1 MGFILTILY
10 LILSFLSP
18 ADMIPWAAP
27 YRPLIIIGG
36 LALIASVPAA
46 ILNQFTFRA
55 WQIYLLPG
63 LLLGMGMSRIWMG
76 WIGGAYDALFEFGFA
91 GIVLYLV
98 AINVDSFAR
107 FRAVFTVFVLLALSI
122 LAVGFA
128 AYYFGFDSENLI
140 LQQNIYQY
148 EGWGPIAVEPR
159 LRWYGFLNDPN
170 DLAQN
175 FLLTIPFLILP
186 WIRLQPLSR
195 FFLIVLPI
203 LVLLF
208 GVYLTHSRGALIG
221 LGALVAF
228 AFKDK
233 LGYLGSFILSGAAF
247 TTMLGL
253 NFAGARGFSLAG
265 SARSRLDL
273 WSDGLGMIKS
283 SPIFGIGF
291 NRYSYHADQTA
302 HNSFLLPLAEI
313 GLIGYFFWLG
323 IIVLTV
329 IELNTLSNLHPAD
342 ESLLL
347 LRRYSRAVRLAL
359 VAFLASS
366 WFLSRS
372 YTITLYML
380 LGLGVALAEMAR
392 RRGINTMPRGIQH
405 ALAVTVFCELATGF
419 LVYLMVR
426 SRSF

>member
-1 MGFILTILY
+1 MGFLLTVLY
-10 LILSFLSP
+10 LVLSYLSP
-18 ADMIPWAAP
+18 ADMIPWAAV
-27 YRPLIIIGG
+27 YRPLVIIGG
-36 LALIASVPAA
+36 LALIASVPALIA
-46 ILNQFTFRA
+46 NQFSFRA

-63 LLLGMGMSRIWMG
+63 LLAGMGMSRIWMG

-98 AINVDSFAR
+98 AFNTDSFQR
-107 FRAVFTVFVLLALSI
+107 FRVLFAVFVLLALSI
-122 LAVGFA
+122 VAAGVT
-128 AYYFGFDSENLI
+128 AYYFGFNSENLI
-140 LQQNIYQY
+140 LKQNVYRF
-148 EGWGPIAVEPR
+148 EGWGPVTVEPR

-175 FLLTIPFLILP
+175 FLLAIPFLLLP
-186 WIRLQPLSR
+186 WLRLQALSR
-195 FFLIVLPI
+195 FLLVVVPVLAI
-203 LVLLF
+203 LF
-208 GVYLTHSRGALIG
+208 GVYLTRSRGALIG
-221 LGALVAF
+221 MVALVAF

-233 LGYLGSFILSGAAF
+233 LGYFGSVILSGGAF
-247 TTMLGL
+247 VGMIAL

-265 SARSRLDL
+265 SGRSRLDL

-283 SPIFGIGF
+283 SPLFGIGF
-291 NRYSYHADQTA
+291 NRFEYHADQTA

-313 GLIGYFFWLG
+313 GLFGYFFWLAV
-323 IIVLTV
+323 IVVTV
-329 IELNTLSNLHPAD
+329 IELNTLSNLDPAD
-342 ESLLL
+342 QSLRT

-372 YTITLYML
+372 YTVTLYML

-392 RRGINTMPRGIQH
+392 KRGINTMPRGPFH
-405 ALAVTVFCELATGF
+405 ALATTVFCELASGF

-426 SRSF
+426 SRGI